1 MARKRSGASSRAH
14 SSARPATRTTSA
26 TSSAPAT
33 RTGTAPAGGASKQ
46 ARSTGG
52 TGASPARTASVR
64 PAIGA
69 VPTARAKNVRR
80 RATGGLP
87 GGNGQWILGGTV
99 AALVAILIFA
109 IVKGTSNQSGS
120 LSPGQLNASNVPLAA
135 GKKAPDFTLPAEQG
149 GNISL
154 SQYRGQV
161 VLLEFFAPW
170 CPHCRAEAPTL
181 HQLAASTASQGV
193 QVLAV
198 TASPYGFNY
207 ESSNDTS
214 PITMNDVKKYV
225 DQFDVNYPALLD
237 TSLRAG
243 NAYGVVGYPQLYV
256 IDRNGTITW
265 NNGTTGETKYVD
277 LQTQIQ
283 KAMQVPL
290 ATQVPAASPTAT
302 PTK

>member
-1 MARKRSGASSRAH
+1 MARKRAGASSRAH
-14 SSARPATRTTSA
+14 SSARPATRTASA

-33 RTGTAPAGGASKQ
+33 RTGTEPAGGASKQ

-52 TGASPARTASVR
+52 VGASPARTASVR
-64 PAIGA
+64 PATGA

-109 IVKGTSNQSGS
+109 IIKGTSNPSGS
-120 LSPGQLNASNVPLAA
+120 QSPGQLNASNVPLAA